1 MTDPAVTNRD
11 GVGEAVAGPFTM
23 RDITVA
29 LSVVLLFLASVL
41 PAGVFRGI
49 VFNMWNSGGLFQL
62 GLSILLPVIVLVL
75 FAIRRLAP
83 KTKLRIGS
91 LSVDQFASV
100 VACFNAAYYF
110 LELVSGLKP
119 VSIIGFVGGLGL
131 LAATVCA
138 RWIPQFRADF
148 VGRPETT
155 AHPVAR
161 DAVEPRPRAAKPKA
175 AMAPAARTGQA
186 AGGASA
192 GAAANAAGGPAE
204 HSALASAAEGTR
216 PGAGD
221 RQGSTAVETKS
232 GSAGAAAVSRG
243 DQAKDA
249 SVSSP
254 AAGSK
259 AGAAVAGAAVAGAAG
274 AAAAGAGSASAGTP
288 GAGAAAGTGTERP
301 SGTSAS
307 SRTAGAAAAEA
318 GRSGESH
325 RVTAP
330 TGAAAKSPAS
340 SDDESAPGA
349 ADGEAVG
356 IPVSDDEAVAAAG
369 RSARQGSAAAS
380 AEAAKEST
388 PPAELGAKTEA
399 NSIAGAGSR
408 GPDAAKGQPDAA
420 LSAAGGTG
428 RTAAETDR
436 ATQEQDRAQREERA
450 EEATASYP
458 KTAAM
463 GSVAA
468 GNTTAASAT
477 PISATREHYEE
488 PEEEV
493 TYEAFWFAV
502 GRTRPVFD
510 ENTGQVAFTLEPGAW
525 ILALQDRGDEFL
537 VQHTD
542 GRVGVLRDLTN
553 IERA

>member
-131 LAATVCA
+131 LSATVCA

-161 DAVEPRPRAAKPKA
+161 DAIEPRPKAAKPKA
-175 AMAPAARTGQA
+175 TTAPAARTGQAAAA

-192 GAAANAAGGPAE
+192 GAAAADAAAGPAG
-204 HSALASAAEGTR
+204 HSALASAAEGAR
-216 PGAGD
+216 SGAGN
-221 RQGSTAVETKS
+221 RQGGTAAETKT
-232 GSAGAAAVSRG
+232 GSA
-243 DQAKDA
+243 DA

-259 AGAAVAGAAVAGAAG
+259 AEGSKAGAAVAGAAA
-274 AAAAGAGSASAGTP
+274 AAAAGAGSASSAGTP
-288 GAGAAAGTGTERP
+288 GTGAAAGAGTARTSGASAS
-301 SGTSAS
+301 SGTSG
-307 SRTAGAAAAEA
+307 TGAAAA
-318 GRSGESH
+318 GRTGGGQ

-330 TGAAAKSPAS
+330 AGSAAKTPSPAA
-340 SDDESAPGA
+340 DDEAAPGA

-356 IPVSDDEAVAAAG
+356 IPVSDDEAVASAAG
-369 RSARQGSAAAS
+369 RSAREGSAAAS
-380 AEAAKEST
+380 AEAAKETT
-388 PPAELGAKTEA
+388 PPAELGTKTEA

-420 LSAAGGTG
+420 LSAAGATG
-428 RTAAETDR
+428 RTAAEADR
-436 ATQEQDRAQREERA
+436 APKEEERTREERA
-450 EEATASYP
+450 EDATASYP
-458 KTAAM
+458 RTAAL
-463 GSVAA
+463 GSVPA
-468 GNTTAASAT
+468 GDRNASAT

-525 ILALQDRGDEFL
+525 ILALQDRGDEFV

>member
-29 LSVVLLFLASVL
+29 LAVVLLFLASVL

-49 VFNMWNSGGLFQL
+49 VFNIWNSAGLFQL

-110 LELVSGLKP
+110 LELVSGLQP

-161 DAVEPRPRAAKPKA
+161 DAIEPRPKTAKPKA
-175 AMAPAARTGQA
+175 ATAPAARADQAAA

-192 GAAANAAGGPAE
+192 GAAAADAAGGPAG
-204 HSALASAAEGTR
+204 HNALASAAEGSR

-221 RQGSTAVETKS
+221 RQGSTAVPTKS
-232 GSAGAAAVSRG
+232 ESKAASG
-243 DQAKDA
+243 
-249 SVSSP
+249 SSP

-259 AGAAVAGAAVAGAAG
+259 AAAAVAGAAG
-274 AAAAGAGSASAGTP
+274 AAAAGAGSAASAGTP
-288 GAGAAAGTGTERP
+288 GTGATGAATGAAAGAGTARP
-301 SGTSAS
+301 SGSSGLSGTSG
-307 SRTAGAAAAEA
+307 AGAA
-318 GRSGESH
+318 GRTGETH

-330 TGAAAKSPAS
+330 TGPAAKTSAAGA
-340 SDDESAPGA
+340 DDEAAPGA

-356 IPVSDDEAVAAAG
+356 IPVSDDEAVASAAG

-380 AEAAKEST
+380 AAAAKEAT

-420 LSAAGGTG
+420 LSAAGATG
-428 RTAAETDR
+428 RTAPETDR
-436 ATQEQDRAQREERA
+436 APQEQDRAEREERA

-468 GNTTAASAT
+468 GNRTASAG

-488 PEEEV
+488 PEEDV

-525 ILALQDRGDEFL
+525 ILALQDRDDEFL

>member
-131 LAATVCA
+131 LSATVCA

-161 DAVEPRPRAAKPKA
+161 DAIEPRPKTAKPKA
-175 AMAPAARTGQA
+175 TTAPAARTGQAAAA

-192 GAAANAAGGPAE
+192 GAAAADAAAGPAG
-204 HSALASAAEGTR
+204 HSALASAAEGPR
-216 PGAGD
+216 PGAGN

-232 GSAGAAAVSRG
+232 GSA
-243 DQAKDA
+243 DA
-249 SVSSP
+249 SVPSP
-254 AAGSK
+254 AAGSKAEGSK
-259 AGAAVAGAAVAGAAG
+259 AGAAVAGAAA
-274 AAAAGAGSASAGTP
+274 AAAAGAGSASSAGTP
-288 GAGAAAGTGTERP
+288 GTGAAAGAGTARTSGASAS
-301 SGTSAS
+301 SGTSGTGA
-307 SRTAGAAAAEA
+307 TAA
-318 GRSGESH
+318 GRTGAGQ

-330 TGAAAKSPAS
+330 TGSAAKTPSPAA
-340 SDDESAPGA
+340 DDEAAPGA

-356 IPVSDDEAVAAAG
+356 IPVSDDEAVASAAG
-369 RSARQGSAAAS
+369 RSAREGSAAAS
-380 AEAAKEST
+380 AEAAKETT
-388 PPAELGAKTEA
+388 PPAELGTKTEA

-420 LSAAGGTG
+420 LSAAGATG
-428 RTAAETDR
+428 RTAAEADR
-436 ATQEQDRAQREERA
+436 APKEEERTREERA
-450 EEATASYP
+450 EDATASYP
-458 KTAAM
+458 RTAAM
-463 GSVAA
+463 GSVPA
-468 GNTTAASAT
+468 GDRTASAT

-488 PEEEV
+488 PEEEI